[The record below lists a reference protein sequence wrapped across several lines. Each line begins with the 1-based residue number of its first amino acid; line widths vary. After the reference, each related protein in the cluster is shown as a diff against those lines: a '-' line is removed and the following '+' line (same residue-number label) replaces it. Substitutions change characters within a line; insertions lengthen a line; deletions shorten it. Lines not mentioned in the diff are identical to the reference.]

1 MTRQSG
7 LVISKYSHVFDV
19 LKTAPKGIWMQV
31 HPLTDP
37 QYGYKRLYN
46 VCPMDRS
53 TLLGLFLRISIIKY
67 SNNILHFQKSI
78 TEEIQLLTNSLLK
91 FNPRKI
97 TKDNKQIHIWLLYID
112 YSFNNIQQHST
123 VEHNLYL
130 KDCKE
135 HYIATIKT
143 VAANRSSHV

>member
-1 MTRQSG
+1 
-7 LVISKYSHVFDV
+7 
-19 LKTAPKGIWMQV
+19 
-31 HPLTDP
+31 
-37 QYGYKRLYN
+37 
-46 VCPMDRS
+46 MDRS
-53 TLLGLFLRISIIKY
+53 TLLGLFLRIGIIKY
-67 SNNILHFQKSI
+67 SNNALHFQKGI

-97 TKDNKQIHIWLLYID
+97 TKDNKQMHIWLLYID

-135 HYIATIKT
+135 SPHRLFPCHAPEK
-143 VAANRSSHV
+143 SSSALH